1 MYNRIFSSY
10 HKVSLTLLF
19 SSFVYLQGYAQRA
32 VALRAQVVNAAQ
44 KPIANARIQIG
55 NTQLSTTKDGF
66 FSLNTLTPGQHILL
80 IQATDYSSRQDT
92 LSIVAGEQLKLT
104 ITLTPKIEHIEA
116 VTVSRTAAAQLK
128 QQPIRA
134 IVIDTRAA
142 ATEATSLNDLM
153 NRSTGIRIRQN
164 GGLGSRAEISIN
176 GFQGKAIKYFKDG
189 IPLDFLGEGYN
200 LANAPL
206 EALDHVEVY
215 KGILPVSLGA
225 DALGGAVN
233 LVSKQNQ
240 DANLQAFYEYGSF
253 NTHKTGV
260 ILHKPTKDQS
270 WAFGGSVFYNY
281 SDNNYKATV
290 DVINPETKNLEPTR
304 LPLFHNAYRHY
315 YGELYG
321 QIQNRNWVDQLRLS
335 LIGFRVNKEQQHP
348 ALMTDAYGALHTK
361 QYTLSPTLRYQKA
374 LFDKKLHIDQF
385 LAYND
390 LQTERI
396 DTLRGYYDWYGQLF
410 PRATV
415 GESRLAS
422 QSHIHER
429 QFVAR
434 TNLRYNLN
442 GNNKLN
448 LNYVFTESRRKGT
461 DPYGARLAESDLDVL
476 QIGSTYQKH
485 VAGVSIDSYGWQ
497 EKLQN
502 TLMVKFYNYRT
513 SGLQN
518 TWLSANVDEK
528 DKRTKRGSYWG
539 IADGIRYKLSP
550 VSLIKASAEYVYRLP
565 DREETF
571 GNNIF
576 IVPNFELNPERSIN
590 LSLSYQHTF
599 FESLNVEANGFYRR
613 TKDLIIVVP
622 IQAPNAQYQNQDQV
636 KGFGFD
642 VDLAYS
648 FLKNYRVNANATWQ
662 DLRLFGIA
670 QGNDFWK
677 NDARLRNTPYF
688 FANAGLQADYADVVG
703 AGDRLKLFLHYNFLR
718 EFYLETIPK
727 SAEPKGFLGLAG
739 SAKINSNL
747 IIPNQHLLTAGMT
760 YKLANRGTSIGFE
773 VRNLMDKQLF
783 DYYRIARPGR
793 SFHVKLSHQ
802 I

>member
-1 MYNRIFSSY
+1 MHKRNFSSY
-10 HKVSLTLLF
+10 YKLSFALLF
-19 SSFVYLQGYAQRA
+19 SGLAPLQGHSQSRS
-32 VALRAQVVNAAQ
+32 ALRAQIVNEAR
-44 KPIANARIQIG
+44 KPIANARIQLG
-55 NTQLSTTKDGF
+55 DVQLTTSKDGF
-66 FSLNTLTPGQHILL
+66 FSLNTLTPGKHVLL
-80 IQATDYSSRQDT
+80 IQAPDYSSRQDT
-92 LSIVAGEQLKLT
+92 LSIVAGEQLKLV
-104 ITLTPKIEHIEA
+104 ITLLPKVEQIEA
-116 VTVSRTAAAQLK
+116 ITVSRNATTQLK
-128 QQPIRA
+128 QQAIRA

-200 LANAPL
+200 LANVPL

-240 DANLQAFYEYGSF
+240 DANLQAFYELGSF
-253 NTHKTGV
+253 NTHKVGL
-260 ILHKPTKDQS
+260 IAHKPTKNQR
-270 WAFGGSVFYNY
+270 WAFGSSLFYNY
-281 SDNNYKATV
+281 SNNDYKATV
-290 DVINPETKNLEPTR
+290 DVVNPETKNVEPTR

-321 QIQNRNWVDQLRLS
+321 QIQNRSWVDQLRLS
-335 LIGFRVNKEQQHP
+335 LIGFYINREQQHP
-348 ALMTDAYGALHTK
+348 ALMTDAYGALHSK

-374 LFDKKLHIDQF
+374 LLDKKLHIDQF

-396 DTLRGYYDWYGQLF
+396 DTLHGYYDWYGQLF
-410 PRATV
+410 PRTTV
-415 GESRLAS
+415 GESRMPS

-429 QFVAR
+429 QFIAR
-434 TNLRYNLN
+434 TNLRYHLN
-442 GNNKLN
+442 ANNRLN
-448 LNYVFTESRRKGT
+448 FNYVFTQSNRKGT
-461 DPYGARLAESDLDVL
+461 DPYGPRLVENDLDVL
-476 QIGSTYQKH
+476 QIGSDYQKH
-485 VAGVSIDSYGWQ
+485 VAGLSLDSYGWN
-497 EKLQN
+497 EKLEN
-502 TLMVKFYNYRT
+502 TLMVKFFNYHT

-518 TWLSANVDEK
+518 TWLSVDVGEK
-528 DKRTKRGSYWG
+528 DKRSKSGSYWG

-550 VSLIKASAEYVYRLP
+550 VSLVKASAEYVYRLP
-565 DREETF
+565 DREEIF

-599 FESLNVEANGFYRR
+599 FQNLVVEANGFYRR

-622 IQAPNAQYQNQDQV
+622 IQAPNAQFQNQDQV

-648 FLKNYRVNANATWQ
+648 FLNHYRVNANATWQ
-662 DLRLFGIA
+662 DLRLFGIEHA
-670 QGNDFWK
+670 SDSWK

-688 FANAGLQADYADVVG
+688 FANAGFQADYADVVG
-703 AGDRLKLFLHYNFLR
+703 TGDRLKLFMHYNFLR

-739 SAKINSNL
+739 TAKINSNL

-760 YKLANRGTSIGFE
+760 YKLANRSTSLGFE
-773 VRNLMDKQLF
+773 VRNIMDKQLF

-793 SFHVKLSHQ
+793 SFHIKLSHQ